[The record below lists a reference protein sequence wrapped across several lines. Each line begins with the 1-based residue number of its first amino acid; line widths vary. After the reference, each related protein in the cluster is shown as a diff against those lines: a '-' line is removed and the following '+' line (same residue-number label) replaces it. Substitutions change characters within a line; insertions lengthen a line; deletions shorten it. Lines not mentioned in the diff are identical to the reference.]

1 MRYIL
6 FIILILFPI
15 VVSSASADISIS
27 ADNIRFSKEIL
38 VSGDKIRLY
47 SRIQNIGDVDVS
59 GFVTFFQGTTLLGN
73 SQVIS
78 VLKGGFPEEVYIDFT
93 VPSGA
98 FNIRAEI
105 QGTVPTDTNL
115 QNNTAITGMFEPV
128 HDQDIDGVIDGKD
141 NCASLVNADQK
152 DTDADGLGDLCDED
166 DDNDGLSDEV
176 EAELGSKPIQKD
188 TDADGVV
195 DKKDAFPNDAKQTNL
210 SETFSKIVN
219 QVVEDLKKAEETI
232 VVEEEESQFSVEPLT
247 FSPHTVF
254 GYSHDS
260 WNTFTFSLVGPIDE
274 SSQYEW
280 TFGDGTKS
288 NKINVTH
295 TYKKSGAYSVTLTK
309 TGESGL
315 SEKESTTVLVPFF
328 TLQNVFVDVLI
339 GLLVVLLATGVF
351 TFWKLNKK

>member
-6 FIILILFPI
+6 FTILIMFPL
-15 VVSSASADISIS
+15 VVSAAVVDLSIS
-27 ADNIRFSKEIL
+27 AGDIRFSKETL
-38 VSGDKIRLY
+38 VSGEKVRLY
-47 SRIQNIGDVDVS
+47 SRVQNVGEEDVT
-59 GFVTFFQGTTLLGN
+59 GYVTFFQGTTVLGN

-78 VLKGGFPEEVYIDFT
+78 LLSGGLPEEVYIDFT
-93 VPSGA
+93 VPSGV

-105 QGTVPTDTNL
+105 QGTDPTDTNL
-115 QNNTAITGMFEPV
+115 NNNTAITGMFEPV
-128 HDQDIDGVIDGKD
+128 HDQDSDGVIDEKD
-141 NCASLVNADQK
+141 NCLNLANADQN
-152 DTDADGLGDLCDED
+152 DFDADGLGDLCDED

-195 DKKDAFPNDAKQTNL
+195 DKKDSFPNDAKQTNL

-219 QVVEDLKKAEETI
+219 QVVADLQNTEK
-232 VVEEEESQFSVEPLT
+232 VSEEEPVVSDSLM

-260 WNTFTFSLVGPIDE
+260 WNTFTFSVVGPIDK

-280 TFGDGTKS
+280 NFGDGIKS
-288 NKINVTH
+288 NKINTTH
-295 TYKKSGAYSVTLTK
+295 EYKKSGAYVVTLSK
-309 TGESGL
+309 ISEDGL

-328 TLQNVFVDVLI
+328 TLENIYIDLLI
-339 GLLVVLLATGVF
+339 GFLVILLATGGSV
-351 TFWKLNKK
+351 FWKLNKK

>member
-1 MRYIL
+1 MRFIL
-6 FIILILFPI
+6 FSILILFPI
-15 VVSSASADISIS
+15 AVSAVSADLSIG
-27 ADNIRFSKEIL
+27 ADDIRFSKEIL
-38 VSGDKIRLY
+38 ISGDKVRLY
-47 SRIQNIGDVDVS
+47 SRVYNIGVEDVS
-59 GFVTFFQGTTLLGN
+59 GFVTFFQSTTVLGN

-78 VLKGGFPEEVYIDFT
+78 VLSGGSPEEVYIDFT

-105 QGTVPTDTNL
+105 QGTDPTDINL

-128 HDQDIDGVIDGKD
+128 HDQDLDGVTDQKD
-141 NCASLVNADQK
+141 NCVSLANADQK
-152 DTDADGLGDLCDED
+152 DADADGLGDLCDDD

-176 EAELGSKPIQKD
+176 EAELGLKSKQKD
-188 TDADGVV
+188 TDTDGVV
-195 DKKDAFPNDAKQTNL
+195 DKKDAFPNDADQSNL

-219 QVVEDLKKAEETI
+219 QVVEDLKKAEETT
-232 VVEEEESQFSVEPLT
+232 VVEEEELQFSVEPLT

-315 SEKESTTVLVPFF
+315 SEKELTTVLVPFF
-328 TLQNVFVDVLI
+328 TLQNIFVDVLI
-339 GLLVVLLATGVF
+339 GLLVLLLATGVF